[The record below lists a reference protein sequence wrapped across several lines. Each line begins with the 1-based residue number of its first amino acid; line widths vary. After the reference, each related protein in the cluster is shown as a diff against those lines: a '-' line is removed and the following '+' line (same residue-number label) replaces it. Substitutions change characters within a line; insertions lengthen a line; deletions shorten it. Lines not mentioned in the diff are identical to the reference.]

1 MKLLCKRTCQ
11 YAKSIY
17 KVGDIID
24 VDTIVKCPKCNG
36 TGEISGRPCQK
47 CRETG
52 RSDPPHHFELM
63 DTKEKPVKIVDAEG
77 SVRDESNEIDVLR
90 KEFEKNGIGFDRR
103 WGLRTLQDEYKK
115 AEKEGKI
122 SGKSGTDS

>member
-1 MKLLCKRTCQ
+1 MPEVQGNEDVAILL
-11 YAKSIY
+11 IY
-17 KVGDIID
+17 
-24 VDTIVKCPKCNG
+24 
-36 TGEISGRPCQK
+36 
-47 CRETG
+47 
-52 RSDPPHHFELM
+52 FELM

-115 AEKEGKI
+115 DRKRGENKWQVRYR
-122 SGKSGTDS
+122 